1 MTKPSATLKECI
13 VLVRRGEEREGW
25 RRKREGRGGK
35 EEESQARPSGA
46 PVYYFLAGL
55 STDRLKRD
63 GLLGFLFILPPI
75 STSHQFLVPVDPT
88 IASHLV
94 LLSLAPCTSKPPVIF
109 LKDESDCFQPS
120 SQLSSPCRRPPY
132 PSVASYCSQG

>member
-75 STSHQFLVPVDPT
+75 STSHQF
-88 IASHLV
+88 
-94 LLSLAPCTSKPPVIF
+94 
-109 LKDESDCFQPS
+109 
-120 SQLSSPCRRPPY
+120 
-132 PSVASYCSQG
+132 